1 MSNVVLWC
9 EKGRHNWERLAQK
22 GRRPRNCP
30 RHSGLDPQAEVKIH
44 KKEEL
49 VKIESKLEYYINEY
63 DQLLSSSGNKVDKQF
78 WNHMDSVQQRIIN
91 LGRRKRYL
99 ESL

>member
-9 EKGRHNWERLAQK
+9 EKGKHEWERLAQK

-30 RHSGLDPQAEVKIH
+30 RHSGTNPQAEIKIH
-44 KKEEL
+44 TEEEL
-49 VKIESKLEYYINEY
+49 SGIESKLSYYIDEY
-63 DQLLSSSGNKVDKQF
+63 DKLLVKSRGKVDKQF
-78 WNHMDSVQQRIIN
+78 WNHMDAVQMRIIN
-91 LGRRKRYL
+91 LGRRKKYL